1 MIPGTWYAC
10 CLTHDNTK
18 AIRTLSGLKRRGSN
32 LIQRNV
38 CGFTPNGAQ
47 AFLRFDGN
55 KRNISTSIL
64 IGLSLSTLILIII
77 LSEQVQMKQQILR
90 GLLRVRCGE
99 GGDANDGLGT
109 TQEVEVVTKA
119 HTSETIS
126 NDSTH
131 LRNDDWKRREDLVR
145 TGAVTPL
152 DDLAGISGAVVPKRA
167 RMTLM
172 DHKIAEGMNVELPR
186 PRRLSR
192 RARSFG
198 GGQVEI
204 RPVSGKEHDATGAVV
219 GPLSSDEDNVAGDD
233 ATTPQQLVDGDS
245 WACQRCTLVCPAD
258 AGECL
263 ACGERRPRK
272 RNTPENAPS
281 SYESEAVDGTLRLGS
296 SRIEAGALTED
307 TVECP
312 VCRQSVSVGDHTN
325 PDVSLSKHMDRCTRL
340 ARRRPLEK
348 TEDEDEHEDGNKARP
363 KGTPRHRTGS

>member
-1 MIPGTWYAC
+1 MATRETY
-10 CLTHDNTK
+10 
-18 AIRTLSGLKRRGSN
+18 
-32 LIQRNV
+32 
-38 CGFTPNGAQ
+38 
-47 AFLRFDGN
+47 LRV
-55 KRNISTSIL
+55 RVL
-64 IGLSLSTLILIII
+64 IGLSLSTLIWILI
-77 LSEQVQMKQQILR
+77 LSKQVQMKQQILR

-198 GGQVEI
+198 GGQVET

-233 ATTPQQLVDGDS
+233 AATPQQLVDGDS

-312 VCRQSVSVGDHTN
+312 FCRQSVSFGDQTN
-325 PDVSLSKHMDRCTRL
+325 PDVSLSKHMDRCTRR
-340 ARRRPLEK
+340 ARRRPLEQ